1 MHTASL
7 ETNEKLCIKPQN
19 INYCFQT
26 EYKILNTYCCI
37 FGKVC

>member
-19 INYCFQT
+19 INYCF
-26 EYKILNTYCCI
+26 
-37 FGKVC
+37 